1 MNNTEIVDA
10 QKINVVMPMYNL
22 IEYSNAYS
30 KTSRSWWQNYR
41 NEPALDN
48 NGNIIDFPDDDN
60 NSPPFKFRQK
70 ITGQTE
76 NGGTN
81 GEHLKYL

>member
-1 MNNTEIVDA
+1 MNNTQIVDA

-30 KTSRSWWQNYR
+30 KTSRGLEQCYR
-41 NEPALDN
+41 DETVLNN
-48 NGNIIDFPDDDN
+48 NGNIMYFSDNCN